1 MEKPLSIILLI
12 ILSFVLI
19 FAVMVILQMMKS
31 GTNEPTIR
39 LNQAC
44 LELIKKGCDD
54 NLVVID
60 SKSFD
65 EICNQNGMKLENCK
79 KYCGC

>member
-12 ILSFVLI
+12 ILSFVLL

-31 GTNEPTIR
+31 GANEPTIR

-65 EICNQNGMKLENCK
+65 EICDQNGMKQI
-79 KYCGC
+79 GRAHV